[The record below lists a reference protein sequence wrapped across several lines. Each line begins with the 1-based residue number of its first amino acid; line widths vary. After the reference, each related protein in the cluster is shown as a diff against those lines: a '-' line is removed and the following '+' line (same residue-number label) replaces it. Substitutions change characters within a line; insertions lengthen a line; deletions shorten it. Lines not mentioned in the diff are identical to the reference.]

1 MFVLIIIYG
10 FFFVISK
17 NTNQFLSYYYH
28 TNKPINK
35 PKSFFMKHQFLKYV
49 VLISIILTN
58 MCAIAQTNTVTG
70 TIKDNTGMPI
80 PGANVLIKN
89 TSTGVQTD
97 FDGKFAIKANP
108 EDILVVSFIGMKTKE
123 AKVGTQ
129 KSINFSLEEEGN
141 SLEEVVVVGYGTRKK
156 KDLTGSIVSV
166 GAEEIASRPVQNAVQ
181 AMQGKAAGVDIGS
194 NERPGTVGN
203 INIRGSRSIAAFN
216 SPLYVVDGI
225 PLNSRA
231 NTDSDGNVTQVGGG
245 IDFINPSD
253 IESIDVLKDAS
264 ATAIYGSRGANGV
277 IIVTTKKGKNGKF
290 TLNYDTAVITEKIHE
305 FAPLMNAGE
314 YIELRRWARYYSNPT
329 AFAPGNA
336 PTIANDRDIFLATAD
351 PAAWANIEKGWATG
365 TWDGSKVS
373 TTDWTKFVTQ
383 TGVTQQH
390 TISVSGGTEKMKAYG
405 SFGYLDNTG
414 TLKGQSFK
422 RYNGA
427 ANIDISPTSWFSMG
441 ANLNTSYSVNEYGL
455 SNVGRSA
462 VASSD
467 GIYLTARQNLP
478 YAVPLDAN
486 GNRIQNPG
494 GDSTIR
500 NVFEEY
506 KYSQDQR
513 VTLRAFGSFYAQ
525 LDFGAFSKTLDGL
538 KYRVNFGPDITSYRN
553 GVFLNGLSSAR
564 SGTSF
569 ASLSKNQT
577 ISYTLDNLIL
587 YNKTLGKHDFGVT
600 LLQSQTQYS
609 NEESSM
615 SAQNIQNVENK
626 WNALT
631 TANVTLNGYSSNI
644 IESGLFSYMGRLTY
658 GYDDKYLLTASLRYD
673 SASQLSKLNRRD
685 QFTSASLAW
694 RIDKEEFLQNIS
706 WLNQLKLRAGYGVT
720 GNAAVP
726 AYETQPP
733 LSQVL
738 YSTSSGVLTNLKLGN
753 IELGW
758 EKTTQFNYGI
768 DFGIFNSRI
777 SGSLEYYTSK
787 TNDLLLSRSIPTV
800 GGYDK
805 TLANIGKTEGSG
817 VELTLNTINVK
828 TTDFEW
834 SSNLSASYQKSRIV
848 ELQNGKQ
855 DDLLNTRFIGYSPG
869 IIYGFESNGIWRP
882 EDAEEMAKF
891 NAAAG
896 STVFTFGNARPVDQN
911 GDYKIDANN
920 DRVIIGSTE
929 PKYITGLTNTFTYKN
944 IELSIFVIGRF
955 GYLYNA
961 GGENLSGKTSQ
972 RQLDYYTD
980 DNTDAEYQKP
990 IFSAGTGDL
999 YNPILGYKNGSFL
1012 KIRNISLGYNFET
1025 DFVQKIGLSRLRI
1038 YAQAANP
1045 GMIFSKVKW
1054 VDLDTRTTYSNRGFT
1069 LGLNVQF

>member
-1 MFVLIIIYG
+1 M
-10 FFFVISK
+10 K
-17 NTNQFLSYYYH
+17 N
-28 TNKPINK
+28 KINLLM
-35 PKSFFMKHQFLKYV
+35 SL
-49 VLISIILTN
+49 L
-58 MCAIAQTNTVTG
+58 MCTLLYTSGYAQEKTVTG
-70 TIKDNTGMPI
+70 IVTDNTNLPV
-80 PGANVLIKN
+80 PGVNVLVKG
-89 TSTGVQTD
+89 TQKGVSTD
-97 FDGKFAIKANP
+97 FDGKYGISAAP
-108 EDILVVSFIGMKTKE
+108 GETLVFSYLGFKTKE
-123 AKVGTQ
+123 IKVG
-129 KSINFSLEEEGN
+129 SANSYNVALESEN
-141 SLEEVVVVGYGTRKK
+141 ATLEEVVVVGYGTKKK

-194 NERPGTVGN
+194 NERPGTVGS
-203 INIRGSRSIAAFN
+203 INIRGSRSITASN

-225 PLNSRA
+225 PLNS
-231 NTDSDGNVTQVGGG
+231 GG
-245 IDFINPSD
+245 IDFINPTD

-277 IIVTTKKGKNGKF
+277 IIVSTKKGKNGKF
-290 TLNYDTAVITEKIHE
+290 TLNYDSAVSTETINE
-305 FAPLMNAGE
+305 RAPLMNAGD
-314 YIELRRWARYYSNPT
+314 YIELRRWARHYSNPG
-329 AFAPGNA
+329 AFPAGNA
-336 PTIANDRDIFLATAD
+336 PTIANDRTIFLDTAD

-390 TISVSGGTEKMKAYG
+390 TLSVSGGSEKIKAYG
-405 SFGYLDNTG
+405 SFGFLDNTG
-414 TLKGQSFK
+414 TLKGQSYR
-422 RYNGA
+422 RYNGI
-427 ANIDISPTSWFSMG
+427 ANVDITPTDWFSMG
-441 ANLNTSYSVNEYGL
+441 ANLNSSYGLNEYGL
-455 SNVGRSA
+455 SNAGRSA

-486 GNRIQNPG
+486 GQRIQNPG

-500 NVFEEY
+500 NVYEEY

-513 VTLRAFGSFYAQ
+513 LTLRAFGSFYAQ
-525 LDFGAFSKTLDGL
+525 LDFKGIFPKLEGL

-569 ASLSKNQT
+569 ASLAKNQT

-587 YNKTLGKHDFGVT
+587 YNKTIGKHDFGVT
-600 LLQSQTQYS
+600 LLQSQTQYH

-615 SAQNIQNVENK
+615 SAQNIKNVENK

-631 TANVTLNGYSSNI
+631 PANVTLDNYSSNI
-644 IESGLFSYMGRLTY
+644 TETGLFSYMGRLTY
-658 GYDDKYLLTASLRYD
+658 GYADKYLLTASLRYD

-685 QFTSASLAW
+685 QFTSASVAW
-694 RIDKEEFLQNIS
+694 RIDKEDFLQNVS

-720 GNAAVP
+720 GNAAVA
-726 AYETQPP
+726 AYDTQPP
-733 LSQVL
+733 LAQVL
-738 YSTSSGVLTNLKLGN
+738 YSTSSGILTNLKLGN
-753 IELGW
+753 VELGW
-758 EKTTQFNYGI
+758 EKTTQFNYGV
-768 DFGIFNSRI
+768 DFGVFNNRI

-787 TNDLLLSRSIPTV
+787 TNDLLLERNIPTV
-800 GGYDK
+800 TGFNN
-805 TLANIGKTEGSG
+805 TLANIGKTKGNG
-817 VELTLNTINVK
+817 VELTLNTVNIK
-828 TTDFEW
+828 TADFEW
-834 SSNLSASYQKSRIV
+834 NSSLSASWQKSKIV
-848 ELQNGKQ
+848 ELQNGKN
-855 DDLLNTRFIGYSPG
+855 DDLLNSRFIGYSQG
-869 IIYGFESNGIWRP
+869 IIYGFESNGIWKP
-882 EDAEEMAKF
+882 EDAVEMAKF

-911 GDYKIDANN
+911 GDYKITAND

-929 PKYITGLTNTFTYKN
+929 PKFITGLTNTFNYKN
-944 IELSIFVIGRF
+944 IELSFFVYGRM

-1012 KIRNISLGYNFET
+1012 KIRNISLGYNFEE
-1025 DFVQKIGLSRLRI
+1025 DVVQKIGLSKLRI
-1038 YAQAANP
+1038 YIQAANP

>member
-1 MFVLIIIYG
+1 
-10 FFFVISK
+10 
-17 NTNQFLSYYYH
+17 
-28 TNKPINK
+28 
-35 PKSFFMKHQFLKYV
+35 MKQSFLKYLV
-49 VLISIILTN
+49 YFSIMLTG
-58 MCAIAQTNTVTG
+58 MTAFAQTTTITG
-70 TIKDNTGMPI
+70 TVKDNTGMPV

-89 TSTGVQTD
+89 TSNGIQTD
-97 FDGKFAIKANP
+97 FDGKFAIKAKP
-108 EDILVVSFIGMKTKE
+108 EDILVVSFIGMKTIE
-123 AKVGTQ
+123 VKVGNQ
-129 KSINFSLEEEGN
+129 SSINIKLEEEGN
-141 SLEEVVVVGYGTRKK
+141 KLEEVVVVGYGTRKR

-194 NERPGTVGN
+194 NERPGTIGN

-231 NTDSDGNVTQVGGG
+231 STDSDGKVSQVGGS

-290 TLNYDTAVITEKIHE
+290 TINYDTAVTTEKIHE

-314 YIELRRWARYYSNPT
+314 YIELRRWARYYSNPA

-336 PTIANDRDIFLATAD
+336 PTIANDRTIFLDTAD
-351 PAAWANIEKGWATG
+351 PSAWANIAKGWASG

-390 TISVSGGTEKMKAYG
+390 TLSVSGGSEKMKAYG
-405 SFGYLDNTG
+405 SFGYLENTG
-414 TLKGQSFK
+414 TLKGQGFK
-422 RYNGA
+422 RYNGSV
-427 ANIDISPTSWFSMG
+427 NIDITPTKWFSMG
-441 ANLNTSYSVNEYGL
+441 ANLNTSYAVNEYGL
-455 SNVGRSA
+455 SNAGRSA

-467 GIYLTARQNLP
+467 GIYVTARQNLP

-486 GNRIQNPG
+486 GQRIQNPG

-500 NVFEEY
+500 NVYEEY

-513 VTLRAFGSFYAQ
+513 VTLRAFGSFYGQ
-525 LDFGAFSKTLDGL
+525 LDFGGFSSKLDGL

-553 GVFLNGLSSAR
+553 GAFLNGLSSAR

-569 ASLSKNQT
+569 ALLAKNQT

-587 YNKTLGKHDFGVT
+587 YNKTIGKHDFGVT
-600 LLQSQTQYS
+600 LLQSKTQYS

-615 SAQNIQNVENK
+615 SAENIKNVENK

-631 TANVTLNGYSSNI
+631 KENVTLNAYSSNL
-644 IESGLFSYMGRLTY
+644 IETGLFSYMGRLTY

-673 SASQLSKLNRRD
+673 SASQLAKINRRD
-685 QFTSASLAW
+685 QFTSASVAW

-706 WLNQLKLRAGYGVT
+706 WLNTLKLRAGYGVT

-733 LSQVL
+733 LAQVL
-738 YSTSSGVLTNLKLGN
+738 YSTSSGVLTNLKLPN
-753 IELGW
+753 SELGW

-768 DFGIFNSRI
+768 DFGVFNNRI

-787 TNDLLLSRSIPTV
+787 TKDLLLLRSIPTV
-800 GGYDK
+800 TGFDK
-805 TLANIGKTEGSG
+805 TLANIGKTEGNG
-817 VELTLNTINVK
+817 IELTLNTVNIK
-828 TTDFEW
+828 TADFEW
-834 SSNLSASYQKSRIV
+834 SSSLSASWQKSKIV

-855 DDLLNTRFIGYSPG
+855 DDILNTRFIGYSPG

-882 EDAEEMAKF
+882 EDAAEMAKF

-896 STVFTFGNARPVDQN
+896 STIFAFGNARPVDQN

-920 DRVIIGSTE
+920 DRVVLGSTE
-929 PKYITGLTNTFTYKN
+929 PKFITGLTNTFNYKN
-944 IELSIFVIGRF
+944 IELSIFIYGRM
-955 GYLYNA
+955 GYLYDA

-980 DNTDAEYQKP
+980 DNTDAEYQRP
-990 IFSAGTGDL
+990 FYSAGTGDI
-999 YNPILGYKNGSFL
+999 YNPTLGYKNGSFL
-1012 KIRNISLGYNFET
+1012 KIRNISLGYNFEK
-1025 DFVQKIGLSRLRI
+1025 DLVEKLGLSRLRI
-1038 YAQAANP
+1038 YMQAANP

>member
-1 MFVLIIIYG
+1 M
-10 FFFVISK
+10 
-17 NTNQFLSYYYH
+17 
-28 TNKPINK
+28 
-35 PKSFFMKHQFLKYV
+35 
-49 VLISIILTN
+49 LTT
-58 MCAIAQTNTVTG
+58 MSALAQTNTITG
-70 TIKDNTGMPI
+70 IIKDNTGVPI

-89 TSTGVQTD
+89 TTNGVQTD
-97 FDGKFAIKANP
+97 FDGKFAIKAKP
-108 EDILVVSFIGMKTKE
+108 EDVLVVSFIGMKTTE
-123 AKVGTQ
+123 IKVNNQ
-129 KSINFSLEEEGN
+129 KSINLKLEEEGAK
-141 SLEEVVVVGYGTRKK
+141 LEEVVVVGYGTRKR

-166 GAEEIASRPVQNAVQ
+166 GAKEIESRPVQNAVQ

-203 INIRGSRSIAAFN
+203 INIRGSRSIGAFN

-231 NTDSDGNVTQVGGG
+231 VTDSDGKVSQVGGG

-290 TLNYDTAVITEKIHE
+290 TINYDTAVTTDKIHE

-314 YIELRRWARYYSNPT
+314 YIELRRWARHYSPGSFPAGNKPNPV
-329 AFAPGNA
+329 
-336 PTIANDRDIFLATAD
+336 NDRDIFLATAD
-351 PAAWANIEKGWATG
+351 PAAWENIDKGYAKDSNG
-365 TWDGSKVS
+365 NYLKDSNGDYIWDGSKVS
-373 TTDWTKFVTQ
+373 TTDWTKYVTQ

-390 TISVSGGTEKMKAYG
+390 TLSVSGGSEKMKAYG

-422 RYNGA
+422 RYNG
-427 ANIDISPTSWFSMG
+427 NVSVDITPTDWFSMG
-441 ANLNTSYSVNEYGL
+441 ANLNTSYSVNEYGQ
-455 SNVGRSA
+455 STVGRSA
-462 VASSD
+462 VATSE
-467 GIYLTARQNLP
+467 GIYITARQNLP
-478 YAVPLDAN
+478 YAVPFDAN
-486 GNRIQNPG
+486 GQRIQNPG

-500 NVFEEY
+500 NVYEED

-513 VTLRAFGSFYAQ
+513 VTLRAFGSFYGQ
-525 LDFGAFSKTLDGL
+525 LNFGGFSKMLDGL
-538 KYRVNFGPDITSYRN
+538 KFRVNFGPDITSYRN

-587 YNKTLGKHDFGVT
+587 YNKTVGKHDFGVT
-600 LLQSQTQYS
+600 LLQSQTQYT
-609 NEESSM
+609 NEENSM
-615 SAQNIQNVENK
+615 SAENIKNIANK

-631 TANVTLNGYSSNI
+631 KENVTLNAYSSNLV
-644 IESGLFSYMGRLTY
+644 ETGLFSYMGRLTY
-658 GYDDKYLLTASLRYD
+658 GFDDKYLVTASLRYD

-706 WLNQLKLRAGYGVT
+706 WLNALKLRAGYGVT

-726 AYETQPP
+726 AYGTQPQ
-733 LSQVL
+733 LEQVL
-738 YSTSSGVLTNLKLGN
+738 YSTSSGVLNNLKLGN

-758 EKTTQFNYGI
+758 EKTAQFNYGI
-768 DFGIFNSRI
+768 DFGIFNNRI

-787 TNDLLLSRSIPTV
+787 TNDLLLERSIPTV
-800 GGYDK
+800 LGYDK
-805 TLANIGKTEGSG
+805 TLANIGKTEANGL
-817 VELTLNTINVK
+817 ELTLNTVNIK
-828 TTDFEW
+828 TSNFEW
-834 SSNLSASYQKSRIV
+834 SSSLSASWQKSKIV
-848 ELQNGKQ
+848 ELQNGKF
-855 DDLLNTRFIGYSPG
+855 DDITNNRFIGKSQG
-869 IIYGFESNGIWRP
+869 IIYGFESNGIWKP
-882 EDAEEMAKF
+882 EDAAEMAKF
-891 NAAAG
+891 NAAANNP
-896 STVFTFGNARPVDQN
+896 TLFTFGNARPVDQN

-929 PKYITGLTNTFTYKN
+929 PKYIAGLTNTFNYRN

-972 RQLDYYTD
+972 RQVDYYTD
-980 DNTDAEYQKP
+980 DNTDAAYQKP
-990 IFSAGTGDL
+990 IYSAGTGDL
-999 YNPILGYKNGSFL
+999 YNPIFGYKDGSFL
-1012 KIRNISLGYNFET
+1012 KIRNISLGYNFEQ
-1025 DFVQKIGLSRLRI
+1025 DLVQKLGLSRLRV
-1038 YAQAANP
+1038 YMQAANP

>member
-1 MFVLIIIYG
+1 MYTAG
-10 FFFVISK
+10 
-17 NTNQFLSYYYH
+17 Y
-28 TNKPINK
+28 
-35 PKSFFMKHQFLKYV
+35 
-49 VLISIILTN
+49 
-58 MCAIAQTNTVTG
+58 AQEKTVTG
-70 TIKDNTGMPI
+70 IVTDNTNLPV
-80 PGANVLIKN
+80 PGVNVLVKG
-89 TSTGVQTD
+89 TQKGVSTD
-97 FDGKFAIKANP
+97 FDGKFGISAAP
-108 EDILVVSFIGMKTKE
+108 GETLVFSYLGFKTKE
-123 AKVGTQ
+123 IKIGSANSYNVA
-129 KSINFSLEEEGN
+129 LESEN
-141 SLEEVVVVGYGTRKK
+141 ATLEEVVVVGYGTKKK

-194 NERPGTVGN
+194 NERPGTVGS
-203 INIRGSRSIAAFN
+203 INIRGSRSISASN

-225 PLNSRA
+225 PLNS
-231 NTDSDGNVTQVGGG
+231 GG
-245 IDFINPSD
+245 IDFINPND

-277 IIVTTKKGKNGKF
+277 IIVSTKKGKNGKF
-290 TLNYDTAVITEKIHE
+290 TLNYDSAVSTETINE
-305 FAPLMNAGE
+305 RAPLMNAGD
-314 YIELRRWARYYSNPT
+314 YIELRRWARHYSNPG
-329 AFAPGNA
+329 AFPAGNA
-336 PTIANDRDIFLATAD
+336 PTIANDRTIFLDTAD
-351 PAAWANIEKGWATG
+351 PAAWANIEKGWASG

-390 TISVSGGTEKMKAYG
+390 TLSVSGGSEKIKAYG
-405 SFGYLDNTG
+405 SFGFLDNTG
-414 TLKGQSFK
+414 TLKGQSYK
-422 RYNGA
+422 RYNGI
-427 ANIDISPTSWFSMG
+427 ANVDITPTDWFSMG
-441 ANLNTSYSVNEYGL
+441 VSLNSSYGLNEYGL
-455 SNVGRSA
+455 SNAGRSA

-500 NVFEEY
+500 NVYEEY

-513 VTLRAFGSFYAQ
+513 LTLRAFGSLYAQ
-525 LDFGAFSKTLDGL
+525 LDFKGIFPKLEGL

-587 YNKTLGKHDFGVT
+587 YNKTIGKHDFGLT
-600 LLQSQTQYS
+600 LLQSQTEYH

-615 SAQNIQNVENK
+615 SAQNIKNVENK

-631 TANVTLNGYSSNI
+631 PANVTLDNYSSNI
-644 IESGLFSYMGRLTY
+644 TDTGLFSYMGRLTY
-658 GYDDKYLLTASLRYD
+658 GYADKYLLTASLRYD

-685 QFTSASLAW
+685 QFTSASAAW
-694 RIDKEEFLQNIS
+694 RIDKEDFLQNIS

-720 GNAAVP
+720 GNAAVA
-726 AYETQPP
+726 AYDTQPP
-733 LSQVL
+733 LAQVL
-738 YSTSSGVLTNLKLGN
+738 YSTSSGILTNLKLGN
-753 IELGW
+753 VELGW
-758 EKTTQFNYGI
+758 EKTTQFNYGV
-768 DFGIFNSRI
+768 DFGVFNNRI

-787 TNDLLLSRSIPTV
+787 TNDLLLERSIPTV
-800 GGYDK
+800 TGFNN
-805 TLANIGKTEGSG
+805 TLANIGKTKGNG
-817 VELTLNTINVK
+817 IELTLNTVNVK
-828 TTDFEW
+828 TADFEW
-834 SSNLSASYQKSRIV
+834 SSSLSASWQKSKIV
-848 ELQNGKQ
+848 ELQNGKN
-855 DDLLNTRFIGYSPG
+855 DDLLNSRFIGYSQG
-869 IIYGFESNGIWRP
+869 IIYGFESNGIWKP
-882 EDAEEMAKF
+882 EDAVEMAKF

-911 GDYKIDANN
+911 GDYKITAND

-929 PKYITGLTNTFTYKN
+929 PKFITGLTNTFNYKN
-944 IELSIFVIGRF
+944 IELSFFVYGRM

-1012 KIRNISLGYNFET
+1012 KIRNISLGYNFEE
-1025 DFVQKIGLSRLRI
+1025 DFVQKIGLSKLRI
-1038 YAQAANP
+1038 YMQAANP